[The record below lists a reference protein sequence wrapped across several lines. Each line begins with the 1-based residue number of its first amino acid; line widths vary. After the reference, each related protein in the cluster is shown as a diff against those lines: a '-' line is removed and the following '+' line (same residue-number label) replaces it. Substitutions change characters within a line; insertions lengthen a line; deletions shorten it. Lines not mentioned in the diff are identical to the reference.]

1 MMIPSNDDN
10 DLENNDDISN
20 QEVQIRKVQR

>member
-1 MMIPSNDDN
+1 MMVPSNDDN